1 MKKYINIKTQYGV
14 ETWDMVDSE
23 EFESIK
29 EYKVEI
35 RNLINNYKLA
45 GYNVY
50 SSQRPSKN

>member
-14 ETWDMVDSE
+14 ETWDMVDSD

-45 GYNVY
+45 GFNVY
-50 SSQRPSKN
+50 CSQRPSKN